1 MAMSTLQPPGSG
13 SKNSSGGSHISNFAK
28 ALLEAG
34 GNQSEVLSGQNG
46 SNGKQ
51 TTPNF
56 PFPGGNDSFKNFGLE
71 QNLQMTKEQQ
81 EKEMRKRE
89 RLLLRHREINQVNVY
104 DHRQVETERKIDQI
118 LKELEALAKDLA
130 NVNREARE
138 VQIAVMQGAVE
149 PGDYHLTF
157 FEKLLNVIIMLR
169 KRVNESAT
177 WLSSWSTRKNKKQ
190 GYWAQFHSSGTQWS
204 MSQERVI
211 ATSVG

>member
-13 SKNSSGGSHISNFAK
+13 SSKQTGNPQISNFAK

-34 GNQSEVLSGQNG
+34 GNQSDSSDAQSSSSNA
-46 SNGKQ
+46 SNGL
-51 TTPNF
+51 NF
-56 PFPGGNDSFKNFGLE
+56 PSFPGNEDFLSQLNSE
-71 QNLQMTKEQQ
+71 NPWAVKEQQ
-81 EKEMRKRE
+81 EKEMKRRE
-89 RLLLRHREINQVNVY
+89 RRLLRHREINQVNVY

-130 NVNREARE
+130 NVNREARD
-138 VQIAVMQGAVE
+138 VQIAVMQGAIE

-157 FEKLLNVIIMLR
+157 FEKLLSVIVLLR

-177 WLSSWSTRKNKKQ
+177 WLSSWSSRNTKKQ
-190 GYWAQFHSSGTQWS
+190 GYWSQFHSSGTQWS
-204 MSQERVI
+204 MSQERMI